1 MQTSILGKRQRS
13 TDAFDIVMETDEDDT
28 TDKESRTDIHR
39 QSRKRAKIEQSADDA
54 SDAPLAGPSN
64 TAVRERSETGT
75 FGDGPPSEVTV
86 SDTTPPTGVTGQ
98 PSRNHVV
105 GDMIFTD
112 RDFDFFD
119 DPSNLHPADT
129 RSQPVE
135 SQPPFSF
142 AFPGV
147 EPPPVTST
155 PTPSAPLLDPSGS
168 PTLSTIRYPE
178 RPHSPSPAPMPR
190 TVATRPSHSEAYRP
204 FGFPPDSRNPTGSS
218 ALHGSAIDPASLL
231 RTPPQ
236 SSHDILGLDSDQI
249 DGRRRASS
257 NDVGAGLGMTSLPVR
272 VDETPAAIVRRTMY
286 GTELEGDTRFGDFG
300 VEGVAA
306 GFWAGPKF

>member
-1 MQTSILGKRQRS
+1 MQSTILGKRQRS
-13 TDAFDIVMETDEDDT
+13 TDTYDTIMEIDEEDT
-28 TDKESRTDIHR
+28 TDKESRTGIHR
-39 QSRKRAKIEQSADDA
+39 QGRKRAKMEQSEDDA

-64 TAVRERSETGT
+64 TVETGS
-75 FGDGPPSEVTV
+75 FRDGPPSEVTV
-86 SDTTPPTGVTGQ
+86 SDTSTTIAVTGQ

-119 DPSNLHPADT
+119 DPTNLHPTDS
-129 RSQPVE
+129 RSQAVE
-135 SQPPFSF
+135 TQHPFSF

-147 EPPPVTST
+147 APPPVTST
-155 PTPSAPLLDPSGS
+155 PTPTAPLLDQSSS
-168 PTLSTIRYPE
+168 PALSTIRYPE
-178 RPHSPSPAPMPR
+178 RPHSPSPVPMPR
-190 TVATRPSHSEAYRP
+190 AVVTRPSQSEAYRP
-204 FGFPPDSRNPTGSS
+204 FGFPPESRNLTGSS
-218 ALHGSAIDPASLL
+218 ATHGSGIDPASLL

-236 SSHDILGLDSDQI
+236 SSHEILGLDSDQI

-272 VDETPAAIVRRTMY
+272 VDDTPAATVRRTMY

-306 GFWAGPKF
+306 GFWAGSKF